1 MIGLMIRGCCN
12 ECDHIALRLDDY
24 CYTISTDPYERHV
37 SRLRCDPQDVCGA
50 LAREAAEHPLA
61 PLDQEY

>member
-12 ECDHIALRLDDY
+12 ECDHIDLHLDAI
-24 CYTISTDPYERHV
+24 CFKPYNRPV
-37 SRLRCDPQDVCGA
+37 YQLRCTHQEICGA